1 VARDDWRLRIDLG
14 EEGAGGLAA
23 RLGLVDSEAD
33 ELAPELRDS
42 RLAVTHDEGVLFVYA
57 PSSLE
62 LEQARAVVER
72 ELEGEDATV
81 VVEHWLADEERWDDE
96 APGEDP
102 DRESLDEG
110 LAPWEVRIP
119 CADHAAAEELAD
131 RLETE
136 GFGVVRRW
144 AYVIAGCE
152 SREQAQELAQRLGG
166 DAEPGGGLVYE
177 RPAASPFALFSNTVF
192 GGLGGTGTPI

>member
-1 VARDDWRLRIDLG
+1 MARDDWRLRIDLG
-14 EEGAGGLAA
+14 EDGAGGFAA

-33 ELAPELRDS
+33 ELARELRDR
-42 RLAVTHDEGVLFVYA
+42 RLAVTQDGGVVFVYA
-57 PSSLE
+57 PSSLD
-62 LEQARAVVER
+62 LEQARAVAER
-72 ELEGEDATV
+72 ELEGEEAAIS
-81 VVEHWLADEERWDDE
+81 VEHWLADEERWDDD

-102 DRESLDEG
+102 DRELLDEG
-110 LAPWEVRIP
+110 FAPWEVRIP

-131 RLETE
+131 RLEAE

-152 SREQAQELAQRLGG
+152 SKEQAQELARRLGG
-166 DAEPGGGLVYE
+166 NAEPGGELVYE
-177 RPAASPFALFSNTVF
+177 RPVASPFALFSNTVF

>member
-14 EEGAGGLAA
+14 EHGAGGFAA

-33 ELAPELRDS
+33 ELARELRDR
-42 RLAVTHDEGVLFVYA
+42 RLAVTRDEGVVFVYA
-57 PSSLE
+57 PSSLD

-72 ELEGEDATV
+72 ELEGEDATIA
-81 VVEHWLADEERWDDE
+81 VEHWLADEERWDDE
-96 APGEDP
+96 AAVEDP
-102 DRESLDEG
+102 DQELLDEG
-110 LAPWEVRIP
+110 FAPWEVRIP
-119 CADHAAAEELAD
+119 CADHAAAQELGD
-131 RLETE
+131 RLEAE

-152 SREQAQELAQRLGG
+152 SKEQAQELARRLGG
-166 DAEPGGGLVYE
+166 DAEPGGELVYE